1 MKFTADQE
9 KAFELIMSGMNVFVT
24 GGGGVG
30 KTHLLRTVINACR
43 HKHKKVMVCAPTGSA
58 AVLIKGATIHRAFDI
73 PSGCTI
79 NEKTMKIMT
88 RTTPSLYRADM
99 VILDE
104 ISMCRMDLFDAVANS
119 LAKAEA
125 KTGRR
130 IQLVV
135 FGDFLQLPPV
145 LTAQHGEKMLM
156 DKYYGFDV
164 GQAYA
169 FQAKSWR
176 LFHFI
181 PVIMHEVVRQNDRE
195 FILNLEKARL
205 GDKSCIDFFN
215 KKSAFR
221 QSLSA
226 IYLTAYKEDAE
237 RINNEEMMKNLNTE
251 VSYDMQIDGIVDKTD
266 MIVPQ
271 HLVLKK
277 GCLVTTVVNH
287 PDDAYVNG
295 SIGTVVDF
303 KDGEIVVDFAGHN
316 VGVEPHEWDIYDY
329 KALDDGSIKKEC
341 IGSYIQFPLR
351 IAYASTIHKAQG
363 ATYDEVTLSPKCWGA
378 GQLYVALSRIKSL
391 NHMYLTRDIQQ
402 SDLIADPT
410 VLSFYQALEAEAAAA
425 TVTKAKGRPRNIT
438 GNPETIRVPADIKDE
453 IQDLIRQW
461 NDLGG
466 DRYNHQFAIASIDTA
481 EKIKYLSQTRK
492 FIGGNEMDIDFT
504 ELPEA
509 ILHGKK

>member
-43 HKHKKVMVCAPTGSA
+43 HKHRKVMVCAPTGSA
-58 AVLIKGATIHRAFDI
+58 AVLIQGATIHRAFDI

-88 RTTPSLYRADM
+88 RTTPSLYKADM
-99 VILDE
+99 IIIDE

-119 LAKAEA
+119 LAKVEA
-125 KTGRR
+125 KTGRKV
-130 IQLVV
+130 QLVV

-145 LTAQHGEKMLM
+145 LTTLHGEKMLM

-169 FQAKSWR
+169 FQAKSWSS
-176 LFHFI
+176 FHFI
-181 PVIMHEVVRQNDRE
+181 PVIMNEVVRQSNRD
-195 FILNLEKARL
+195 FILNLEKARI
-205 GDKSCIDFFN
+205 GDKSCIGFFN
-215 KKSAFR
+215 KNSAYH

-237 RINNEEMMKNLNTE
+237 RINNEEMRKNGNPE
-251 VSYDMQIDGIVDKTD
+251 VAYDMLIDGVVDKTD

-287 PDDAYVNG
+287 PDNDYVNG

-303 KDGEIVVDFAGHN
+303 RDGAVIVDFNGRN
-316 VGVEPHEWDIYDY
+316 IDVEPHEWDVYDY
-329 KALDDGSIKKEC
+329 KALQDGRIKKEC
-341 IGSYIQFPLR
+341 IGSYVQFPLR

-363 ATYDEVTLSPKCWGA
+363 ATYDEVTLNPKCWGT

-391 NHMYLTRDIQQ
+391 NHMYLIRDIQQ
-402 SDLIADPT
+402 SDLIADST
-410 VLSFYQALEAEAAAA
+410 VLSFYQKLEADAAVAS
-425 TVTKAKGRPRNIT
+425 VTKAKGRPRNST
-438 GNPETIRVPADIKDE
+438 GKPETIRVPADIKDE
-453 IQDLIRQW
+453 IQYLIKQW

-481 EKIKYLSQTRK
+481 EKIEYLSRMRKYLGDKET
-492 FIGGNEMDIDFT
+492 DITFVD
-504 ELPEA
+504 LPEA
-509 ILHGKK
+509 ILYGKK